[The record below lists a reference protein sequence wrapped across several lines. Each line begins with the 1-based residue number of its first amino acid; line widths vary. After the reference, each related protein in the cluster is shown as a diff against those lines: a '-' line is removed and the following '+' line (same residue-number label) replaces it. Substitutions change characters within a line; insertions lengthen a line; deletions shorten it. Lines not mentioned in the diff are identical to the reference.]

1 MEDFLRFFNGY
12 CKKEFYELNV
22 HYTSISDWIIEI
34 GFKCTH
40 PRHGEIIV
48 HVQHCDMEY
57 AFAKAQ
63 VNFKE
68 WLLENE
74 GGY

>member
-1 MEDFLRFFNGY
+1 MNEFLHFID
-12 CKKEFYELNV
+12 ELRERRKVWLEIAYSSVVDWCVIV
-22 HYTSISDWIIEI
+22 H
-34 GFKCTH
+34 
-40 PRHGEIIV
+40 IIV
-48 HVQHCDMEY
+48 KDQKKCVVNVQHCDMEY

-63 VNFKE
+63 VELKE